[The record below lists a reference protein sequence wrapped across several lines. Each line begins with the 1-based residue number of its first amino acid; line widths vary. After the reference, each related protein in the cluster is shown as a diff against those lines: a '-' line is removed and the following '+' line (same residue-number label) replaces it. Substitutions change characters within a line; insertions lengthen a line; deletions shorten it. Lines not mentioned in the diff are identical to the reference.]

1 MSSFLS
7 RRHFLRFALMSAGM
21 LGAAPLLSLAPSA
34 TLARTS
40 GSEETY
46 TRTALFMGTMVTV
59 TVAGT
64 TPEQA
69 GEAVSTALALGRD
82 MAGTLTRFNTSAP
95 LGQLNASTA
104 LNDAPPAL
112 VHLMQRSQ
120 QMHALTGG
128 AFDPTVLPLL
138 HLLESHRDHKAQKHL
153 QLDQAEVRDALEMV
167 GMERVHAD
175 GYALRLE
182 RQGMGITLDG
192 IAKGHIADLMSRSLS
207 SAGYPN
213 HCVNA
218 GGDIAVSGS
227 KLKGQPWRIAI
238 EDPYGKNAYP
248 QVVEAY
254 SGAVATSGIYE
265 IFYNADASRNHLV
278 NPVTGASAGLASVTV
293 TAPDCLTADA
303 LATAMAIMPPREALH
318 LADSLSGC
326 ACCLL
331 RHDGLTQCSRNWRG
345 RSA

>member
-7 RRHFLRFALMSAGM
+7 RRHFLRFALVGAGM

-34 TLARTS
+34 ALARAF

-46 TRTALFMGTMVTV
+46 TRTALFMGTMVTI
-59 TVAGT
+59 TVAGASA
-64 TPEQA
+64 EQA
-69 GEAVSTALALGRD
+69 GEAVNAALALGRN
-82 MAGTLTRFNTSAP
+82 MADILTRFSASGP
-95 LGQLNASTA
+95 LGQLNASTS
-104 LNDAPPAL
+104 LNDTPPEL
-112 VHLMQRSQ
+112 MHLMQRSQ
-120 QMHALTGG
+120 QMYARTGG

-138 HLLESHRDHKAQKHL
+138 HLLESRREQKAQKHL
-153 QLDQAEVRDALEMV
+153 QLDQAELRNALEMV

-175 GYALRLE
+175 GSSLRLE

-192 IAKGHIADLMSRSLS
+192 IAKGYIADAISHSLNS
-207 SAGYPN
+207 GGYPN

-218 GGDIAVSGS
+218 GGDIAVNGG
-227 KLKGQPWRIAI
+227 KAKGQPWRIAI
-238 EDPYGKNAYP
+238 EDPYGKSAYP
-248 QVVEAY
+248 QVIEVY
-254 SGAVATSGIYE
+254 DGAVGTSGIYE

-303 LATAMAIMPPREALH
+303 LATAMAVMPPREALH
-318 LADSLSGC
+318 LADSLPGC

-345 RSA
+345 RRA